1 MLYET
6 EPLKPAEINGAALN
20 RLCHRAHSRQS
31 RHGVCR
37 MMTPLAQVISGTFTN
52 LSSGIITL
60 ARMLSQAASMARLDF
75 SP

>member
-1 MLYET
+1 
-6 EPLKPAEINGAALN
+6 
-20 RLCHRAHSRQS
+20 
-31 RHGVCR
+31 
-37 MMTPLAQVISGTFTN
+37 MTPLAQVISGTFTN